1 MSTST
6 IQEQSGLEQS
16 GNVINQQTVVPVET
30 TVEQE
35 NTSIRGGNRSFKV
48 KLEAGGQLYGRYN
61 GDSPYQAAN
70 KALSEIVRTREKNG
84 QMDDNEIT
92 FFLVESTKNSSRKQ
106 HQYVGRRIK
115 LDVPIEYP
123 VANGITIKKEH
134 KNYLRKV
141 KRTVSFANVE
151 QAAGSGS
158 ATSPTPTV
166 TAGTAVVPVAA
177 VTQQSEPV
185 VLSSDSTTTGNTVS
199 VSVSV

>member
-6 IQEQSGLEQS
+6 IQVQNEQVVAQD
-16 GNVINQQTVVPVET
+16 VNQAPPAVVANDNT
-30 TVEQE
+30 E
-35 NTSIRGGNRSFKV
+35 NNDTDGPSRGGNRSFKV
-48 KLEAGGQLYGRYN
+48 KLETNGVLYGRYN

-70 KALSEIVRTREKNG
+70 KALSEIVRNREKNG
-84 QMDDNEIT
+84 QIDDGEIT

-141 KRTVSFANVE
+141 KRTVPVSQPNV
-151 QAAGSGS
+151 
-158 ATSPTPTV
+158 ATATATATP
-166 TAGTAVVPVAA
+166 AVNQPA
-177 VTQQSEPV
+177 EPV
-185 VLSSDSTTTGNTVS
+185 VLSSDSTTNGNTVS
-199 VSVSV
+199 VSV